1 MVLQKWSKLYNG
13 IFNITL
19 AEKGSVTFHNGKEY
33 YIDAIPVKNI
43 VDTTGCGDSYHAAFI
58 ASYLNNNNVNMAMEV
73 MYAKITLGMY
83 SGVYE
88 THSEIN
94 LHKYLYK
101 VILVLVTGKQRREV
115 KIT

>member
-1 MVLQKWSKLYNG
+1 
-13 IFNITL
+13 
-19 AEKGSVTFHNGKEY
+19 
-33 YIDAIPVKNI
+33 
-43 VDTTGCGDSYHAAFI
+43 
-58 ASYLNNNNVNMAMEV
+58 

-83 SGVYE
+83 SSVYE
-88 THSEIN
+88 THAEIN